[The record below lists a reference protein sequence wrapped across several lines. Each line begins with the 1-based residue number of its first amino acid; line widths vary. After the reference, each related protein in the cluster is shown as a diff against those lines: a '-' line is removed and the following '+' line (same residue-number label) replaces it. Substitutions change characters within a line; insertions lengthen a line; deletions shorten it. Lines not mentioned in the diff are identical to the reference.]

1 MMGGT
6 EEEGRKLLMYL
17 KILDVDCV
25 NNLCSK
31 FDLAE
36 IMREKDEIQG
46 LDF

>member
-1 MMGGT
+1 MQEFNDMMGGT

-25 NNLCSK
+25 DKLCSK

-36 IMREKDEIQG
+36 IMR
-46 LDF
+46 